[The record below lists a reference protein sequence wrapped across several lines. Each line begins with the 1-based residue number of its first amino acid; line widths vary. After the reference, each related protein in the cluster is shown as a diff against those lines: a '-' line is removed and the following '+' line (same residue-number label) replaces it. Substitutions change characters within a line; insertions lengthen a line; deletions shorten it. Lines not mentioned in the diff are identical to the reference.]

1 MVYGEGMLKE
11 IVAENGFSV
20 IDSFVSDNVVET
32 LLSAV
37 TNELGSDR
45 AGTRQ
50 LHQRVPAIGT
60 FLRSPALVTLIQKL
74 LPGGFAVRS
83 IFFDKT
89 PETNWRVAWHQDLS
103 ICVNERHDAAGFS
116 AWSMKESIHHVRP
129 PTGIL
134 ERMLTVRLHLDDCDE
149 ENGPLRVIPG
159 SHRKGRLSSEEIAA
173 WRNKGPIETC
183 VVPRGGAVIMKP
195 LLLHSSSPA
204 TNPSHRRVLHIEFA
218 SEALPKP
225 LEWIS

>member
-1 MVYGEGMLKE
+1 MVYREVTLRE
-11 IVAENGFSV
+11 SVAENGFSV
-20 IDSFVSDNVVET
+20 IDSFVSDDVVET
-32 LLSAV
+32 LLNAV

-50 LHQRVPAIGT
+50 LHQRIPAIEA
-60 FLRSPALVTLIQKL
+60 FLRSPAMATLIQEL

-83 IFFDKT
+83 ILFDKT

-103 ICVNERHDAAGFS
+103 ICVNERHDVAGFS
-116 AWSMKESIHHVRP
+116 AWSVKEGIQHVHP

-134 ERMLTVRLHLDDCDE
+134 ERMLTLRLHLDDCDQG
-149 ENGPLRVIPG
+149 NGPLRIIPG
-159 SHRKGRLSSEEIAA
+159 SHRKGRLTSEEIAA
-173 WRNKGPIETC
+173 WRNMAPIETC
-183 VVPRGGAVIMKP
+183 VVPRGGAVVMKP
-195 LLLHSSSPA
+195 LLLHSSSSA